1 MTGHRKLQ
9 EAVPGYAKKVRA
21 VPAWLKRQAYAE
33 YGITQYKTSDYEVDH
48 LIPLSLDRLK
58 TAQIVLRVASQRQQ
72 PSGVR
77 INRKPGVESA
87 HRIFGSAR
95 DGQVLA
101 FGPIGVDI
109 AAVERDRSVDRAEDR
124 CVIIGVRRRRINI
137 LEDSRLGFPAS
148 ASLLSGSILSACS
161 NSGLAASTWSLLG
174 NDNGRSAHPRIAR
187 SMASGF
193 CTLDAFAASAMP
205 SS

>member
-9 EAVPGYAKKVRA
+9 EAIPGYAKKVRA

-95 DGQVLA
+95 DRQVLA
-101 FGPIGVDI
+101 LGPIGVDI
-109 AAVERDRSVDRAEDR
+109 ASVERDRSVDQAEDR
-124 CVIIGVRRRRINI
+124 CVIIGVRRRRIDI
-137 LEDSRLGFPAS
+137 LEDSRLGFPRQRLAVVGVDLPP
-148 ASLLSGSILSACS
+148 LLEKGPSCVTPL
-161 NSGLAASTWSLLG
+161 LAG
-174 NDNGRSAHPRIAR
+174 KPHRQDRSPTHPK
-187 SMASGF
+187 
-193 CTLDAFAASAMP
+193 T
-205 SS
+205 